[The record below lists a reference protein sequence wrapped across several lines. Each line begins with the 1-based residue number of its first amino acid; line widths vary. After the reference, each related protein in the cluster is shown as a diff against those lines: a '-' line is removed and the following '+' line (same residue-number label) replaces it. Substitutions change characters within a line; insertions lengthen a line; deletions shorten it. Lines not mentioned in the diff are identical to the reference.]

1 MTMAQ
6 CCENLCEIELLGR
19 RQRHTLVAV
28 LAINAVMFV
37 TIFIAAIH
45 ASSSALL
52 SDSLDNLGDALT
64 YGLSLYAVGR
74 GDQPKAS
81 VALFKGSLILLAALG
96 VLVQVGY
103 KVLHPEVPLFEIMGI
118 ASVAG
123 LAANGVCLLLL
134 MRHRHEDVNM
144 SSVWECSRNDVAGN
158 LAALLAAGAVW
169 ASASQWPDV
178 LIGVVLALVLIRSAG
193 RVIQQALAQRYV
205 LR

>member
-1 MTMAQ
+1 VLRK
-6 CCENLCEIELLGR
+6 LCEIELLGR
-19 RQRHTLVAV
+19 RQRRTLIAV
-28 LAINAVMFV
+28 LAINAMMFV

-74 GDQPKAS
+74 GDQTKAS

-103 KVLHPEVPLFEIMGI
+103 KVLHPKCRFLKSWNREP
-118 ASVAG
+118 AG

-144 SSVWECSRNDVAGN
+144 SSVWNAHAMTSRAILQRCWRLGLFGRAVPMARCS
-158 LAALLAAGAVW
+158 
-169 ASASQWPDV
+169 
-178 LIGVVLALVLIRSAG
+178 
-193 RVIQQALAQRYV
+193 
-205 LR
+205 